1 MALIMVEKDILKNLD
16 FPQVS
21 RIFDIIED
29 DNQFIVVMEK
39 VLEGHLDDALTKL
52 DGLTQKSIF
61 YIMKQLFSALNYLH
75 KKGIAHRDLK
85 SENIMI
91 SLIEPYS
98 AGSEDMKLQIKLI
111 DFGLAQH
118 VGNASSNM

>member
-29 DNQFIVVMEK
+29 EDQFIVVMEK